1 MRLGTVRAGGRDGS
15 LVVVSHDGGRFA
27 PAAPIA
33 TTLQGALDDWVN
45 VEVPLR
51 NLSERLDRRAID
63 SHATATAEFLAPL
76 PRAYEW
82 LDGSAF
88 LSHVRLARQAR
99 GAEVP
104 PDLTTIP
111 LMYQGGSGVL
121 IGHRAPLRF
130 GHPDLGLDFEA
141 ELAVITGDVIAG
153 LSPQQAT
160 ATVRLVSLLNDVSL
174 RGLVP
179 GELAKGFGFIQSKP
193 ATAFA
198 PYVITPDELGAD
210 WHAGRLDLPVQCQR
224 NGHTVGR
231 AYAGE
236 MHFSFYEL
244 IAHAARTRSL
254 TAGTIIGSGTVAN
267 EDPAHGVSC
276 LLEARMREQIAEG
289 APRTEYL
296 RPGDVISIE
305 VHDRSG
311 RSVFGRIEQEVFAP

>member
-15 LVVVSHDGGRFA
+15 LVVVSHDGGRFV

-33 TTLQGALDDWVN
+33 STLQAALDDWAT
-45 VEVPLR
+45 VERPLR
-51 NLSERLDRRAID
+51 DLADRLDRRAID
-63 SHATATAEFLAPL
+63 GHATATADFLAPL
-76 PRAYEW
+76 PRAFEW

-88 LSHVRLARQAR
+88 LSHVRLARRAR
-99 GAEVP
+99 GAEIP
-104 PDLTTIP
+104 PDLTTSP

-121 IGHRAPLRF
+121 LGPHAPLPF

-153 LSPQQAT
+153 ITPERAST
-160 ATVRLVSLLNDVSL
+160 SVRLVALINDVSL

-179 GELAKGFGFIQSKP
+179 GELAKGFGFVQSKP

-198 PYVITPDELGAD
+198 PFVVTPDELGSA
-210 WHAGRLDLPVQCQR
+210 WRAGRVDLPVQCQR

-231 AYAGE
+231 ASAGE
-236 MHFSFYEL
+236 MHFSFYDL

-254 TAGTIIGSGTVAN
+254 TAGTIIGSGTIAN
-267 EDPAHGVSC
+267 EDPTPGVSC
-276 LLEARMREQIAEG
+276 LVEARMREQIVEG
-289 APRTEYL
+289 SPRTEYL
-296 RPGDVISIE
+296 RPGEVISIE
-305 VHDRSG
+305 VHDRTG